1 MICFGHAVAG
11 QRPGMSS
18 PWQSGELEDHAMVL
32 LATPT
37 IYAFFPLVVFSM
49 TSLVCW
55 TFAPFVLSTHRWVR
69 VGLYSGVV
77 VSLTLC
83 IALMCV
89 IGIASQFAALFVAPG
104 LMLLVWT
111 VQQVVR
117 KRFSI
122 LFIMILTT
130 AIAALLSIA
139 VATVE
144 QGDLFE
150 FFGGTY
156 LFTVAAAPTLCVIT
170 FLRTS
175 VAASV
180 VNARL
185 AVRDE
190 VNPSRWAWLAAWG
203 TWLAGYAATWK
214 VALEIEA
221 VEYAKLP
228 TTNPNCFVC
237 SAAAHGHVGL
247 VGAKSSDGI
256 MVNTQMRRLKLLEFA
271 MQIAM
276 PQTHRRLRNV
286 YNCIG
291 PPMASICRKNAW
303 LADVAFLVLK
313 PLEWI
318 ALVVQRYA
326 SISQQT
332 VDGIYERS
340 RHH

>member
-1 MICFGHAVAG
+1 
-11 QRPGMSS
+11 
-18 PWQSGELEDHAMVL
+18 MVL

-37 IYAFFPLVVFSM
+37 IYAFFPLVAFSM

-55 TFAPFVLSTHRWVR
+55 SFAPFVFSKHRWVR
-69 VGLYSGVV
+69 VGLCSGVV

-83 IALMCV
+83 IALV
-89 IGIASQFAALFVAPG
+89 YVVAFISQFAALFVAPG
-104 LMLLVWT
+104 LMLSVWT

-156 LFTVAAAPTLCVIT
+156 LFTVAATPTLCVIT

-185 AVRDE
+185 AFRDE

-237 SAAAHGHVGL
+237 SAAARGHASL
-247 VGAKSSDGI
+247 VGSERCGDLV
-256 MVNTQMRRLKLLEFA
+256 VNSQMKRLKLLEFA
-271 MQIAM
+271 IQLAF
-276 PQTHRRLRNV
+276 PRSHRVIRRVYNLVGPRLAIICRRNV
-286 YNCIG
+286 
-291 PPMASICRKNAW
+291 W
-303 LADVAFLVLK
+303 FADIAFLFFK

-318 ALVVQRYA
+318 ALAVQKCA
-326 SISQQT
+326 NVSQQI

-340 RHH
+340 RLQ